1 MCLALRCQMLLF
13 LWLSSLFLCS
23 MAFNIPF
30 ILGNV
35 GFTKKPN
42 GDTQLGLNSG
52 LNIGGHGA
60 ESGLT
65 FNFGKGG
72 SFNAQSDGGVLVGGD
87 KFGTN
92 STFGVDKKGLVADT
106 DVHLGDNKTL
116 HGGLGKEKN
125 FIEDLADLI
134 RRRKEEKQRQKEQRI
149 AERI

>member
-1 MCLALRCQMLLF
+1 
-13 LWLSSLFLCS
+13 

-42 GDTQLGLNSG
+42 GDTELGLNSG

-60 ESGLT
+60 ESGMT

-72 SFNAQSDGGVLVGGD
+72 SFNAQSNNHNGSQSIHYDSKMPSKFSGGGGVLVGGD

-106 DVHLGDNKTL
+106 DVHLVDNKTL
-116 HGGLGKEKN
+116 HVNGGGGEKETN
-125 FIEDLADLI
+125 SATSQIHHVNI
-134 RRRKEEKQRQKEQRI
+134 VP
-149 AERI
+149 